1 MDAYRTYGA
10 KLLAI
15 LLLLAGACLGLRLVS
30 PGSAYA
36 DGDSDAHS
44 IPLLMIVVE
53 FDDGNPDNV
62 VSYDDGFDWSAAL
75 FGEGDSLASF
85 YSDMS
90 GGKFTF
96 VPAAETSYA
105 GDGGNH
111 NAADQ
116 PNDGVVHVTL
126 AEPHGAWGLVN
137 DDPTLARVFG
147 SVVLRAF
154 AESAAFVD
162 YASYDDNGDA
172 LLAPDEMA
180 VCICVA
186 GYDASSVTDPARDD
200 LPLLWPHAGMLP
212 LTTASGDD
220 DREMQLRSYIAI
232 PEYLWYDADSQQ
244 PVEQEPVG
252 ILYHELGHYLGL
264 SDLYALNDNPES
276 SAWGEYA
283 VGSLSLM
290 DSGSWA
296 TVPEGDGYRYA
307 PMAFD
312 AWSRYLLGW
321 DMPLVVTS
329 SGDYRV
335 GSQLSGNGYSSL
347 LIPTADPDQYFLVEN
362 RQSEGH
368 DEAIS
373 SLYAGSNPRGGI
385 VIWHIDKGVY
395 RVFNVDNTINDTAH
409 RPAVMELFF
418 ERSPD
423 TGGFSTDWSTSRPDV
438 SEPFYDSIAC
448 ADNLGDSL
456 ATVSLP
462 LYGRDSEA
470 DAPWARIDS
479 GITVQFPTESARDM
493 TVHVQL
499 PEGAVASSGT
509 SYLPNDAESGGLP
522 SLGGQLGDIACAAL
536 MAETGADIALVTGA
550 DLRAGLPEGDITW
563 RDVYD
568 ALPSDSPIAGYEL
581 SGSQLVELLE
591 QAVAGGDGAASE
603 GLERLAVG
611 GVSCTIDWS
620 DGNPAQLRDVMVR
633 GEDLDPNRYYRVA
646 VTQNAIDACEVLQ
659 RLNRDLSLLWGSPA
673 DALRSFV
680 LQPGW
685 EETAVALAGEK
696 TVIGPPAPEQ
706 AAGTGTPSGAL
717 HPFAIAAV
725 AVIVVLFG
733 FVVTSRSRR
742 RR

>member
-1 MDAYRTYGA
+1 MDAYRAYGA

-15 LLLLAGACLGLRLVS
+15 LLLLGGACFGLRFAS
-30 PGSAYA
+30 PGPAYA
-36 DGDSDAHS
+36 SGDSDART

-53 FDDGNPDNV
+53 FDDGDPADV
-62 VSYDDGFDWSAAL
+62 VPYDDGFDWSAAL

-90 GGKFTF
+90 GGEFTF
-96 VPAAETSYA
+96 VPAAEASYA

-137 DDPTLARVFG
+137 EDPAIARVFG
-147 SVVLRAF
+147 STVLRAF
-154 AESAAFVD
+154 AKSAAFVD

-172 LLAPDEMA
+172 LLAPDEIA

-186 GYDASSVTDPARDD
+186 GYDASSVIDPARDD
-200 LPLLWPHAGMLP
+200 LPLIWPHAGMLP
-212 LTTASGDD
+212 LTTSGDD
-220 DREMQLRSYIAI
+220 DREVRLQSYIAI
-232 PEYLWYDADSQQ
+232 PECLWYDADPQQ

-252 ILYHELGHYLGL
+252 VLYHELGHYLGL
-264 SDLYALNDNPES
+264 SDLYALNDDPEGG
-276 SAWGEYA
+276 AWGEYS

-290 DSGSWA
+290 DDGGWA
-296 TVPEGDGYRYA
+296 TVPEGGGYRYS
-307 PMAFD
+307 PTAFD

-321 DMPLVVTS
+321 DMPLIVTS

-335 GSQLSGNGYSSL
+335 GSQLSENGYSSL
-347 LIPTADPDQYFLVEN
+347 LVPTADPDQYFLVEN
-362 RQSEGH
+362 RQPEGH

-373 SLYAGSNPRGGI
+373 SLYAGGNPRGGI

-395 RVFNVDNTINDTAH
+395 RAFNADNTINDTVH
-409 RPAVMELFF
+409 RPAVMEVFF
-418 ERSPD
+418 ERAPD
-423 TGGFSTDWSTSRPDV
+423 TDGFSSDWSTSRPDV
-438 SEPFYDSIAC
+438 GEPFYDSVAC
-448 ADNLGDSL
+448 GDNLGDPL

-462 LYGRDSEA
+462 LYGDDSEA
-470 DAPWARIDS
+470 DAPWARVDS
-479 GITVQFPTESARDM
+479 GITLQFPTESARDM
-493 TVHVQL
+493 TVHVEL
-499 PEGAVASSGT
+499 PEGAVASSGA
-509 SYLPNDAESGGLP
+509 SYLPNSAESNGQL
-522 SLGGQLGDIACAAL
+522 SLGSRLGDVACAAL
-536 MAETGADIALVTGA
+536 MAETGADIALVTEA
-550 DLRAGLPEGDITW
+550 DLRAGLPEGDMTW

-568 ALPSDSPIAGYEL
+568 ALPSDSLIACYEL
-581 SGSQLVELLE
+581 SGNQLVELLE
-591 QAVAGGDGAASE
+591 RAVDGSTVDE

-620 DGNPAQLRDVMVR
+620 AGNPAQLRDVMV
-633 GEDLDPNRYYRVA
+633 GDKDLDPDGYYRVA
-646 VTQNAIDACEVLQ
+646 VTQNAIDACGVLQ
-659 RLNRDLSLLWGSPA
+659 GLDRNLTLLWGSPA

-680 LQPGW
+680 LQPDW
-685 EETAVALAGEK
+685 EEAAAALAGEK

-706 AAGTGTPSGAL
+706 AAGTGTSGVAL
-717 HPFAIAAV
+717 HPFAIAAIAGI
-725 AVIVVLFG
+725 AVLLG